1 MQQQKTRSGSFLLVM
16 SWIYLILALGM
27 IGLALYNL
35 TRADVRLTFAGV
47 TDAVFL
53 IIGGALGFLA
63 GIFGLVSKHLKRCR
77 LMGLILLGIA
87 AVPLAINL
95 LAGLTFQTYWKNI
108 AVMVLPFLYL
118 LAALLKRSEKK
129 PVAIPAQSAPYV
141 PVAQPVVNPE
151 TTSANTDSTAQK
163 YQQCGE
169 TLWLRCVRSGEK
181 QPSIFAKIARKI
193 WRKALAF

>member
-1 MQQQKTRSGSFLLVM
+1 M
-16 SWIYLILALGM
+16 SWIYLVLALGM

-53 IIGGALGFLA
+53 IIGGALGFVA
-63 GIFGLVSKHLKRCR
+63 GIFGLVSKQLKRCR
-77 LMGLILLGIA
+77 LMGLILLAIA

-108 AVMVLPFLYL
+108 AVMILPFLYL

-129 PVAIPAQSAPYV
+129 PAVTAAPVTATPAPQPAP
-141 PVAQPVVNPE
+141 QPESKPAEPE
-151 TTSANTDSTAQK
+151 K
-163 YQQCGE
+163 
-169 TLWLRCVRSGEK
+169 
-181 QPSIFAKIARKI
+181 
-193 WRKALAF
+193 KAE

>member
-1 MQQQKTRSGSFLLVM
+1 MEQHKSRTASFLLVM
-16 SWIYLILALGM
+16 SWIYLVLALGM

-53 IIGGALGFLA
+53 IIGGALGFVA
-63 GIFGLVSKHLKRCR
+63 GIFGLVSKQLKRCR
-77 LMGLILLGIA
+77 IMGLILLAIA

-108 AVMVLPFLYL
+108 AVMILPFLYL

-129 PVAIPAQSAPYV
+129 PAVVAA
-141 PVAQPVVNPE
+141 PVVVTPAPQPAPQPE
-151 TTSANTDSTAQK
+151 SKPA
-163 YQQCGE
+163 E
-169 TLWLRCVRSGEK
+169 PEK
-181 QPSIFAKIARKI
+181 
-193 WRKALAF
+193 KAE

>member
-1 MQQQKTRSGSFLLVM
+1 MQQNKTRSASFLLVM
-16 SWIYLILALGM
+16 SWIYLVLALGM

-53 IIGGALGFLA
+53 IIGGVLGFVA
-63 GIFGLVSKHLKRCR
+63 GIFGLVSKQLKRCR
-77 LMGLILLGIA
+77 VMGLILLGIA

-108 AVMVLPFLYL
+108 AVMILPFLYL

-129 PVAIPAQSAPYV
+129 PAVIAAPAAVTPAPQPAPQTV
-141 PVAQPVVNPE
+141 PQPESTPAVPE
-151 TTSANTDSTAQK
+151 K
-163 YQQCGE
+163 
-169 TLWLRCVRSGEK
+169 
-181 QPSIFAKIARKI
+181 
-193 WRKALAF
+193 KAD

>member
-1 MQQQKTRSGSFLLVM
+1 MKQQKTRSASFLLVM

-35 TRADVRLTFAGV
+35 TRPDVRLTFAGV

-53 IIGGALGFLA
+53 IIGGALGFVA

-77 LMGLILLGIA
+77 LMGLILLAIA

-108 AVMVLPFLYL
+108 AVMILPFLYL
-118 LAALLKRSEKK
+118 LASLLKRSEKK
-129 PVAIPAQSAPYV
+129 PAVPVSPAQAAPAQAV
-141 PVAQPVVNPE
+141 PAPQPESKPVEPE
-151 TTSANTDSTAQK
+151 KKS
-163 YQQCGE
+163 E
-169 TLWLRCVRSGEK
+169 
-181 QPSIFAKIARKI
+181 
-193 WRKALAF
+193 